1 MGVNTVPI
9 VFIGIC
15 IITLIITMLRRK
27 CLIKGI
33 LSSAV
38 QGVAALYAVNLIGII
53 ADTHI
58 AVNWVTL
65 GTVTVL
71 GSPGAALI
79 LVVQTLF
86 NT

>member
-1 MGVNTVPI
+1 MGINTAP
-9 VFIGIC
+9 FLFALIC
-15 IITLIITMLRRK
+15 VMTLAITMFRRK

-38 QGVAALYAVNLIGII
+38 QGIAALYAVNLVGLITG
-53 ADTHI
+53 THI
-58 AVNWVTL
+58 AVNWLTI

>member
-1 MGVNTVPI
+1 MGINTVP
-9 VFIGIC
+9 FLFAGLC

-33 LSSAV
+33 VSSAV
-38 QGVAALYAVNLIGII
+38 QGVAALYAVNLVGLITG
-53 ADTHI
+53 THI
-58 AVNWVTL
+58 AVNWLTL
-65 GTVTVL
+65 GTAAVL

-79 LVVQTLF
+79 LVVQTVF

>member
-1 MGVNTVPI
+1 MGINTVP
-9 VFIGIC
+9 VLFAGIC
-15 IITLIITMLRRK
+15 IITLMITMLKRK

-38 QGVAALYAVNLIGII
+38 QGIAALYAVNLVGLVTG
-53 ADTHI
+53 THI
-58 AVNWVTL
+58 AVNWLTL
-65 GTVTVL
+65 GTVAVL

-79 LVVQTLF
+79 LTVQTIF

>member
-1 MGVNTVPI
+1 
-9 VFIGIC
+9 
-15 IITLIITMLRRK
+15 MLKRK
-27 CLIKGI
+27 CLIKGV

-38 QGVAALYAVNLIGII
+38 QGVAALYAVNLVGLITG
-53 ADTHI
+53 THI
-58 AVNWVTL
+58 AVNWATL

-79 LVVQTLF
+79 LVLQTVF

>member
-1 MGVNTVPI
+1 MGINTVP
-9 VFIGIC
+9 FLFAGLC
-15 IITLIITMLRRK
+15 IITLIITMLKRK

-38 QGVAALYAVNLIGII
+38 QGVAALYAVNLVGLVTG
-53 ADTHI
+53 THI
-58 AVNWVTL
+58 AVNWLTL
-65 GTVTVL
+65 GTAAVL

-79 LVVQTLF
+79 LTVQTIF

>member
-1 MGVNTVPI
+1 
-9 VFIGIC
+9 
-15 IITLIITMLRRK
+15 MLKRK

-33 LSSAV
+33 VSSAV
-38 QGVAALYAVNLIGII
+38 QGVAALYAVNLVGLVTG
-53 ADTHI
+53 THI
-58 AVNWVTL
+58 AVNWLTL

-79 LVVQTLF
+79 LTVQTIF